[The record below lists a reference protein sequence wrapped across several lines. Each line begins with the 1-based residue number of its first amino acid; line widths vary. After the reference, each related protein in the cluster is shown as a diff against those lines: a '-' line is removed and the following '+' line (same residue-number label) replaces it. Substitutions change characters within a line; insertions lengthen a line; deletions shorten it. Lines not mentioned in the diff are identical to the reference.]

1 MANYERAELAHPH
14 GTLYTLAEY
23 RSTTNPPSGAVIA
36 GSTAW
41 PTITIQSEDIDG
53 GGYTEQVIPAALA
66 KMVDGAWVAATPE
79 DIAAHLAA
87 IETAATAAAVER
99 LAIANEAFGP
109 MVEELRTNLVE
120 LGYDLPC
127 DSATVTA
134 ELLQR
139 SRAGELTAEQEQA
152 KGDLADLYI
161 MLGGKGVDDDAIA
174 AVWAYRVTQ

>member
-1 MANYERAELAHPH
+1 MANYETIEQVVEGSPVVMIRRHV
-14 GTLYTLAEY
+14 
-23 RSTTNPPSGAVIA
+23 STTNPPAGAVPM

-41 PTITIQSEDIDG
+41 PNVVLADGEGGTYSSPSQYAVLDG
-53 GGYTEQVIPAALA
+53 GAYRLPTEQELA
-66 KMVDGAWVAATPE
+66 DME
-79 DIAAHLAA
+79 AA
-87 IETAATAAAVER
+87 ISAVAQAAQLEK
-99 LAIANEAFGP
+99 LATANEAFGA
-109 MVEELRTNLVE
+109 MVEELRTCLVE

-161 MLGGKGVDDDAIA
+161 MLSGKGVDDDTIA
-174 AVWAYRVTQ
+174 AVWAYRVTT